1 MKNHFIHQYLSQLAQ
16 ADLRIANQIVFQKA
30 GNHGYDKIRRA
41 LANEMFRNF
50 PKAPLAALI
59 WTLRNRK
66 IPSEIDQADILKKIS
81 ENSRDNVSQEFDD
94 LTINENPDESMDEI
108 SPGSEMNST
117 CKRKQK
123 KDSDNTKSDAKKF
136 KRNNET
142 GMSRNHQVDLS
153 SLSGKKFENLVGNN
167 RRKA

>member
-1 MKNHFIHQYLSQLAQ
+1 MLKRLLMKNHFIHQYWSQLAQ

-66 IPSEIDQADILKKIS
+66 IPSEIVYADILEKIS
-81 ENSRDNVSQEFDD
+81 ENSRDSLSQEFDD
-94 LTINENPDESMDEI
+94 LTMKKIW
-108 SPGSEMNST
+108 MN
-117 CKRKQK
+117 
-123 KDSDNTKSDAKKF
+123 
-136 KRNNET
+136 
-142 GMSRNHQVDLS
+142 L
-153 SLSGKKFENLVGNN
+153 
-167 RRKA
+167 

>member
-1 MKNHFIHQYLSQLAQ
+1 MSKLGLTLSTQGKAKVQTMLKRLLMKNHFIHQYLSQLAQ

-66 IPSEIDQADILKKIS
+66 IPSEID
-81 ENSRDNVSQEFDD
+81 
-94 LTINENPDESMDEI
+94 
-108 SPGSEMNST
+108 
-117 CKRKQK
+117 
-123 KDSDNTKSDAKKF
+123 
-136 KRNNET
+136 
-142 GMSRNHQVDLS
+142 
-153 SLSGKKFENLVGNN
+153 
-167 RRKA
+167 